1 MTAERV
7 TLEELNIPDSLDG
20 EDGAVFREMVA
31 VRNAIESAVVGSDD
45 FEPTAEELLPIWRN
59 TLDEP
64 KRLLLA
70 RVDGAIVGRAVL
82 ELPPEEGSKTAFV
95 SVEVLPDFREAGI
108 GTAMLETIE
117 AWAVDAGRS
126 ILEAFV
132 THGPIGDAPALT
144 PPTGFGAVPANAPE
158 VRFALGRG
166 YRLEQ
171 VARMSK
177 LELDVVLP
185 TIRDVLDA
193 AAARAAGYVVETH
206 AGVPPRGLLDD
217 LALLQRRMSTDAPA
231 AGLALDEEDWDAD
244 RVLRLLRD
252 REEGGRT
259 TLTAVARHAE
269 TGAIVAFSELLV
281 PADTGRPVV
290 QDSTL
295 VLSEHRGHRLG
306 MLVKAAN
313 LVFLHDVSPDARAV
327 TTFNAEEN
335 RPMLDVNEALGFGA
349 VGVEGAWRKDL

>member
-1 MTAERV
+1 MERV
-7 TLEELNIPDSLDG
+7 TLEELHIPDSLEG
-20 EDGAVFREMVA
+20 EGGDAFREMVM
-31 VRNAIESAVVGSDD
+31 VRNTIESAVVGSND
-45 FEPTAEELLPIWRN
+45 FAPTAEELLPIWRN
-59 TLDEP
+59 DVDEP

-70 RVDGAIVGRAVL
+70 RVDGSVVGRAVL
-82 ELPPEEGSKTAFV
+82 ELPPESGSRTAFV
-95 SVEVLPDFREAGI
+95 SVEVLPDFRDAGI
-108 GTAMLETIE
+108 GTTLLETIE
-117 AWAVDAGRS
+117 TWAADAQRS
-126 ILEAFV
+126 TFEAFV
-132 THGPIGDAPALT
+132 THGPLGDRPALT
-144 PPTGFGAVPANAPE
+144 PPTGFGAVPADAPE
-158 VRFALGRG
+158 VRFALARG

-177 LELDVVLP
+177 LELEDVLP
-185 TIRDVLDA
+185 TLRGVLDA
-193 AAARAAGYVVETH
+193 AAAHAAGYVVDTH
-206 AGVPPRGLLDD
+206 AGIPPTDWLED

-244 RVLRLLRD
+244 RVLRLARD
-252 REEGGRT
+252 REDGGRT
-259 TLTAVARHAE
+259 TLTAIARSAE
-269 TGAIVAFSELLV
+269 SGRIVAFSELLV
-281 PADTGRPVV
+281 PTDADRPVI

-335 RPMLDVNEALGFGA
+335 RPMLDVNEALGFRP